1 METWFHAFPSFFRSL
16 CREYKILYKKKL
28 LEDKA
33 SESLSKHLEVGQ
45 YLPGIDGNFPPWDFM
60 IACLLCYKI
69 INLQVLESKLDV
81 LNITICRR
89 QAAYEVRVDN
99 SNCCLVLSFL

>member
-1 METWFHAFPSFFRSL
+1 M
-16 CREYKILYKKKL
+16 KKL

-45 YLPGIDGNFPPWDFM
+45 YLPGIDGNFPPWDFI

-89 QAAYEVRVDN
+89 QAAYEVRLITAIV
-99 SNCCLVLSFL
+99 VLFYHFCNILSCWPFC